1 MLFAEREALCRQPVK
16 PKGGLGV
23 MRLAQSRAGL
33 VVPARETG
41 TAECSLCDAGVS
53 RTRHF
58 LPVLSA
64 ILDIFSWTRQKVTVF
79 VSLQTFCPDARHLP
93 LPARRHGVA
102 LAAMSAGMPDVLAG
116 GDGRDG
122 SPGRCHWNGAGAC
135 VMRERPASFQTG
147 LARRLCRQAPAF
159 PLESTRAMG

>member
-23 MRLAQSRAGL
+23 MRPVQPRAGGA
-33 VVPARETG
+33 VPARETG
-41 TAECSLCDAGVS
+41 TAECSFCDAGVS

-58 LPVLSA
+58 LPVLSV

-135 VMRERPASFQTG
+135 VMRERPARFR
-147 LARRLCRQAPAF
+147 LAWQDGCRQAPAF
-159 PLESTRAMG
+159 PLERTRAMG